1 MNITEKQKR
10 ELFTLA
16 KEIRISRDT
25 ALDLFDQATTKKQKE
40 YFLRMSMIHA
50 AKEYGI
56 IICFQT
62 LGLSKE
68 FAEFIGDTRHHLPI
82 LLFEKALAAEK
93 NFMNSFHIYRS
104 IHSGNRK
111 KERQKCQENL
121 AVYKSYLR
129 VLTILEITGEYEA
142 YKDHC

>member
-1 MNITEKQKR
+1 MYSIEK
-10 ELFTLA
+10 ELKILRQFISPKLMDGLKKWNCYSEDEILA
-16 KEIRISRDT
+16 AE
-25 ALDLFDQATTKKQKE
+25 
-40 YFLRMSMIHA
+40 LRMSMIHA

-129 VLTILEITGEYEA
+129 VLTILEITEEYEA
-142 YKDHC
+142 YKNHC